1 MIVAKLTQ
9 QQADE
14 LKGKEYTK
22 DSVFN
27 PIQDA
32 NDNWVISLEEVE
44 QCDIKWVKEL
54 PLIEFEPKIYDD
66 LI

>member
-1 MIVAKLTQ
+1 MKVAKLTQ

-14 LKGKEYTK
+14 LKGKEYAK

-32 NDNWVISLEEVE
+32 NDNWVISIEEVE
-44 QCDIKWVKEL
+44 ACDIEWIKKL
-54 PLIEFEPKIYDD
+54 PMIDYNPKKDNIK
-66 LI
+66 I